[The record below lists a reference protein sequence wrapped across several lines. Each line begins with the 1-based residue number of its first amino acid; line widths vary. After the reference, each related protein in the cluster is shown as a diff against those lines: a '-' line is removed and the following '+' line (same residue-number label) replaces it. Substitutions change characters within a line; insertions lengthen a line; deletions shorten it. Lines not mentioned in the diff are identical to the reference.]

1 MDKRYLLMRIEGA
14 EHTADCH
21 CGDCGWVF
29 EEYSEA

>member
-1 MDKRYLLMRIEGA
+1 MNKKNLLIRIEGA